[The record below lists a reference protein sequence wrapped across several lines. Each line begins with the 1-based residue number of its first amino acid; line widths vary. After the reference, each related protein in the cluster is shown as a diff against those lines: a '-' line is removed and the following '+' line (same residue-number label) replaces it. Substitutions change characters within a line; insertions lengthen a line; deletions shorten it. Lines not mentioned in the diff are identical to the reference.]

1 MLSSVLACLVS
12 VPRRPGRALGFPR
25 CPIQFE
31 RRALAPR
38 FARSSALGR
47 LDEAEIL
54 LRLPA
59 RKVLAADPANRLHDV
74 MDLAGVQL
82 HVEGRG
88 NLSFLAAWCK
98 EARIDK
104 KPRSNS

>member
-1 MLSSVLACLVS
+1 MLSGVLACLVS
-12 VPRRPGRALGFPR
+12 VPRRPGRALGFPGGSFFDTSLS
-25 CPIQFE
+25 PY
-31 RRALAPR
+31 
-38 FARSSALGR
+38 FARPLAFGR

-54 LRLPA
+54 LCLTA

-88 NLSFLAAWCK
+88 NLSFLAASCK
-98 EARIDK
+98 EARIGK
-104 KPRSNS
+104 KPRFHPS